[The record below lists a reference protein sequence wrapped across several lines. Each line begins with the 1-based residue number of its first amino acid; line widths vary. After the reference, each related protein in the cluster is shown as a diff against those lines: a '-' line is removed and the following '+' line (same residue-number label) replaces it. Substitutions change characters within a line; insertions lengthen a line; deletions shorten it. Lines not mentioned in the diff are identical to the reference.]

1 MAEREILT
9 WERFGVAGRELA
21 QTVADDGY
29 QPDIILAIARGGLF
43 LAGSLAYALSVK
55 NLYVMNVEYYTGVGE
70 RLDLPVI
77 LPPSLELVD
86 LGASNILIA
95 DDVADTG
102 ATLELVRDFCHGKVG
117 SVRSAVLYQKPT
129 STIDCDYVWRETDK
143 WIEFPWST
151 QPPVTASKDGRLI
164 LDA

>member
-129 STIDCDYVWRETDK
+129 SAIDCDYVWRETDK

>member
-9 WERFGVAGRELA
+9 WDGFGVAGRELA

-43 LAGSLAYALSVK
+43 LAGALAYALSVK

-86 LGASNILIA
+86 LGTSNILVA

-102 ATLELVRDFCHGKVG
+102 ATLELVRDFCTGQVG

-151 QPPVTASKDGRLI
+151 EAPVVAAKDGRVI